1 MAQPEGKLSRKIQK
15 EMKKRGAWVFKVHGS
30 EYQPAGIPDI
40 IGVYRGQF
48 IGVESK
54 MPGNKPTDIQRFRM
68 AQIDKAGGICVVAY
82 TVDEALELLD
92 IVDGMHD
99 GTI

>member
-1 MAQPEGKLSRKIQK
+1 MTQPESRLSYKIQK
-15 EMKKRGAWVFKVHGS
+15 ALKKRGAWVFKVHGS

-54 MPGNKPTDIQRFRM
+54 MPGNGPSEIQGFRM
-68 AQIDKAGGICVVAY
+68 GQIARAGGLCVVAY
-82 TVDEALELLD
+82 DVSDALDLLD
-92 IVDGMHD
+92 VIDGMHS
-99 GTI
+99 